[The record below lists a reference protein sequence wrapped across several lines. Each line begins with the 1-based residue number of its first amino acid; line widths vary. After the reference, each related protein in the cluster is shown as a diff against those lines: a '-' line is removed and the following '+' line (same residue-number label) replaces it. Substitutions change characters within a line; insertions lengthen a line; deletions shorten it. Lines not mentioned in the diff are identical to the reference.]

1 MYSKDA
7 PTSLVSNDF
16 PRFFNCDFSTLNTR
30 RFQRKG
36 KTLYFSNMKRVF
48 LTFALICASFAGWA
62 QSAQITATSL
72 DLHITQE
79 TSQDD
84 LKQMQQT
91 LAAAGIGFR
100 YDLVSWEESTLQSI
114 RMAVIL
120 SDGTL
125 QTHEIE
131 TFEADTDLRILLEG
145 GGEDRIFC
153 VGIDCPE

>member
-1 MYSKDA
+1 
-7 PTSLVSNDF
+7 
-16 PRFFNCDFSTLNTR
+16 
-30 RFQRKG
+30 
-36 KTLYFSNMKRVF
+36 MKRVF
-48 LTFALICASFAGWA
+48 FTFTLICASFAGWA

-84 LKQMQQT
+84 LRQMQQT
-91 LAAAGIGFR
+91 LAAVGIGFR
-100 YDLVSWEESTLQSI
+100 YDLVSWEENTLQSI

-131 TFEADTDLRILLEG
+131 TFEAVTDLRILLEG